1 MRDDKLIGVVGSG
14 STSAYVPVIVYEK
27 AEGKVKEESL
37 VVIDDRGRG
46 HKYLAILR
54 YLRRLEPFL
63 NPWQRTSYVDE
74 PSLVDSGTYP
84 HTTGYAYLVG
94 VVGIDGKLRIPSI
107 PPNPGSKVYI
117 LESSDSL
124 RLDLG
129 NGLIIGY
136 HKYSNIEIP
145 INTEALR
152 HHIMVVGATGSG
164 KSRLV
169 VALIR
174 EVLSKTSWKVLVFDH
189 SGLDYIPFFRN
200 NVIKASSLVLDPI
213 LIADSMVRITY
224 GSSSDRYINEYF
236 TLATLIYMLCG
247 SLDLCSDED
256 IIKLGRKADKLLSI
270 KGACSSIMSVCRV
283 SNEGIIEK
291 VTEHIDVDSLLKLI
305 SISKFKWDKE
315 CFKRILTSIANSL
328 GARRGTLV
336 RLSVITDLWL
346 GDSFFDKLSDRYMLP
361 NDVIDR
367 LERDRLVVID
377 LSSEDIHVRRY
388 VIAVLL
394 KYLWE
399 VIDYSKTPANTL
411 VVIDE
416 AHHYACRNCKPSL
429 DQIIRTAREG
439 RKWGLGLVLATQRA
453 IDIDTDV
460 RNNINTL
467 LFSKLQTPSDY
478 EHISSFMSLAGLKQE
493 YLHLLERREFFL
505 AGLGNPLR
513 IPILIRVVDVR

>member
-37 VVIDDRGRG
+37 VVIDDRSRG

-84 HTTGYAYLVG
+84 HTTGYAYLIG

-117 LESSDSL
+117 LESGDSL

-200 NVIKASSLVLDPI
+200 NVINASNLVLDPI

-270 KGACSSIMSVCRV
+270 KGVCSSIINMCRV

-315 CFKRILTSIANSL
+315 CFKRILTSIADSL

-346 GDSFFDKLSDRYMLP
+346 GDSFFDKLSDRYLLP

-367 LERDRLVVID
+367 LGRDRLVVID

-394 KYLWE
+394 KYL
-399 VIDYSKTPANTL
+399 L
-411 VVIDE
+411 
-416 AHHYACRNCKPSL
+416 SL
-429 DQIIRTAREG
+429 I
-439 RKWGLGLVLATQRA
+439 
-453 IDIDTDV
+453 
-460 RNNINTL
+460 
-467 LFSKLQTPSDY
+467 
-478 EHISSFMSLAGLKQE
+478 HI
-493 YLHLLERREFFL
+493 
-505 AGLGNPLR
+505 
-513 IPILIRVVDVR
+513 